1 MRLERIIG
9 QAGPPSKYAFC
20 GVELPKFTNGF
31 IVGPTESGKTLL
43 ARCFLDTFIAWGGR
57 LRSKLIIHDAHRDW
71 LSVLSGKGVGLEG
84 VLVTNPFLETSTS
97 TWSVAHDY
105 THPAQALTLAEG
117 LIPVRSESQPYFA
130 QAARAVLATVIQ
142 TLQVTSPGTWELNDL
157 VELGLRP
164 HWLVWVLRQVPG
176 QFELVAQHLAAPQ
189 QAAGVLGSLQA
200 ALSELRPAAAAMSRI
215 PERYSL
221 RQWCEG
227 DSERTTL
234 LLSSDAELQAPVHS
248 LNRLV
253 LETVTRAMLARSDAG
268 PGEVRILT
276 LIDEMPALGK
286 MPGVE
291 RALREARKKGM
302 RTLLCSQD
310 VESLVTIYG
319 REGAYGILN
328 QCGAKGFT
336 MPVTGATVD
345 YLRTSAGQSRMPERS
360 SAEGWSAQGASSTT
374 TTSAGW
380 HDVFQASE
388 LSNLGRPSRSGGVPV
403 AAVADG
409 VPWRGMVEQSW
420 LKRRLGRRPSDID
433 SLANRRKPA
442 ASARARELRAP
453 DFVRLGLAGAPPE
466 APPSQLFGV
475 DIAALEVDRN

>member
-1 MRLERIIG
+1 MRLERLIG
-9 QAGPPSKYAFC
+9 QAGPPSRYGFC
-20 GVELPKFTNGF
+20 GVELPNFTNGF

-43 ARCFLDTFIAWGGR
+43 ARCFLDSFIGWGGR

-71 LSVLSGKGVGLEG
+71 LSVLAGKGVDIGE
-84 VLVTNPFLETSTS
+84 VLVTNPFLEVSTS

-142 TLQVTSPGTWELNDL
+142 TLQVTSPGGWDLNDL

-164 HWLVWVLRQVPG
+164 HWLVWVLRQLPG

-221 RQWCEG
+221 RRWCG
-227 DSERTTL
+227 DDSGRTTL
-234 LLSSDAELQAPVHS
+234 LLSSDAELQSPVQA

-253 LETVTRAMLARSDAG
+253 LETVTRAMLARQDSA
-268 PGEVRILT
+268 PREVRILS

-310 VESLVTIYG
+310 VETLVTVYG

-336 MPVTGATVD
+336 MPVTGATAD

-388 LSNLGRPSRSGGVPV
+388 LSNLGRPSRSTGIPV

-409 VPWRGMVEQSW
+409 VPWRGMVEQAW
-420 LKRRLGRRPSDID
+420 LKKRLVQRPSGVD
-433 SLANRRKPA
+433 SLASRRRPA
-442 ASARARELRAP
+442 ASSRARELRVQ
-453 DFVRLGLAGAPPE
+453 DFARLGLTGAPPE
-466 APPSQLFGV
+466 APPTQLFGV
-475 DIAALEVDRN
+475 DLGALELDRN